1 MTISHSFFAKS
12 SRLGKQKAST
22 EPTLMNFLRLG
33 HQYFISNF
41 DFGSV
46 ILMMSLGSIS
56 GLYIVKYIGL
66 AGIVTASQYPLH
78 LLSPL
83 SLTEASH
90 EVVVKGSNFR
100 P

>member
-1 MTISHSFFAKS
+1 
-12 SRLGKQKAST
+12 
-22 EPTLMNFLRLG
+22 
-33 HQYFISNF
+33 
-41 DFGSV
+41 
-46 ILMMSLGSIS
+46 MMSLGSIS